1 LARIKTT
8 CRSAERHRRIE
19 VTHMTGHTLS
29 FAYHA
34 IKRRN
39 IDPVADGLWSR
50 KQVSEHIAGFPA

>member
-1 LARIKTT
+1 
-8 CRSAERHRRIE
+8 
-19 VTHMTGHTLS
+19 MTGHTLS